1 MASYH
6 EKGSD
11 IGSQDRVPANSG
23 YVLDSRRRAA
33 LAEVDNAKFSYVPEF
48 PPILDRSHPRLL
60 VGSMPKSVSL
70 PASASSPMRELF

>member
-11 IGSQDRVPANSG
+11 NSSQDRVPANSG

-33 LAEVDNAKFSYVPEF
+33 LAEVDNAKFSYVPAF
-48 PPILDRSHPRLL
+48 SPVLDHPQPGLL

-70 PASASSPMRELF
+70 PASASSPTRKLF